1 MRSVRTVGFE
11 AIVIG
16 IINYM
21 IYWII
26 TTVGPKL
33 NTPLILVMCGALI
46 HLLFEYSPVGNLNKW
61 WCYNTF
67 YDHEQPMS
75 G

>member
-11 AIVIG
+11 AIIIG

-21 IYWII
+21 IYLVI

-61 WCYNTF
+61 WCYTTF
-67 YDHEQPMS
+67 HDHEKPFK
-75 G
+75 